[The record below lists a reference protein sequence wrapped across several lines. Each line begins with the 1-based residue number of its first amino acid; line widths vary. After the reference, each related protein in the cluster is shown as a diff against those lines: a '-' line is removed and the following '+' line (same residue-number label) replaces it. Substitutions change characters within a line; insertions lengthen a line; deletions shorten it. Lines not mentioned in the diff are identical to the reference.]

1 MFALVVI
8 VALVSTVIL
17 GTILG
22 RRYRVGPPVLLILL
36 GALLGLIPQFGG
48 IRIDG
53 EIVLLLFLPAILY
66 WEGMN
71 TSFREIRANARII
84 VFLSIG
90 LVIATSVA
98 VSWTARAFGMESH
111 AAAVLGAV
119 LSPTDAAAVA
129 GLAKKLPRRS
139 LTVLRAESIIND
151 GTALV
156 LFAVS
161 VSVAVGG
168 HPVSPAALTGRFIG
182 SYLGGIAAGLLVGA
196 LVVMLRRRIDA
207 PLEEGA
213 LSMVTPFAA
222 FLLAQSFDCSGVV
235 AVLMSAFM
243 LTYFGPKVIR
253 ARSRLVSFAFWDIT
267 TFLLNGSLWVFVG
280 VQIPGAV
287 RGIYHVDGGLRH
299 AVIMALAV
307 TGVVVVSRFFWGEA
321 TTAVLRSVDRREV
334 QRNRRVA
341 WRQRMVTA
349 YAGFRGAVS
358 LAAALAIPLTTH
370 SGEPFPD
377 RSLIIFI
384 VVVVILLTV
393 IVQGTT
399 LPAVVRWSRMP
410 DDSAHE
416 EELQLARTRG
426 SQAALDALPSVASAL
441 GVGPELLRRI
451 QREYEEHARF
461 ILANNDGSGDDDL
474 AERKDLV
481 RRVRLGV
488 LDYKRQ
494 EITTLRNQNLID
506 DIVLRELQAEMDLE
520 EVQLL
525 DPADAD

>member
-307 TGVVVVSRFFWGEA
+307 TGVVIVSRFFWGEA
-321 TTAVLRSVDRREV
+321 TTAVLRLVDRREV
-334 QRNRRVA
+334 QRNRRVS

>member
-1 MFALVVI
+1 
-8 VALVSTVIL
+8 
-17 GTILG
+17 
-22 RRYRVGPPVLLILL
+22 
-36 GALLGLIPQFGG
+36 
-48 IRIDG
+48 
-53 EIVLLLFLPAILY
+53 
-66 WEGMN
+66 
-71 TSFREIRANARII
+71 
-84 VFLSIG
+84 
-90 LVIATSVA
+90 
-98 VSWTARAFGMESH
+98 
-111 AAAVLGAV
+111 
-119 LSPTDAAAVA
+119 
-129 GLAKKLPRRS
+129 
-139 LTVLRAESIIND
+139 
-151 GTALV
+151 
-156 LFAVS
+156 
-161 VSVAVGG
+161 
-168 HPVSPAALTGRFIG
+168 
-182 SYLGGIAAGLLVGA
+182 
-196 LVVMLRRRIDA
+196 
-207 PLEEGA
+207 
-213 LSMVTPFAA
+213 
-222 FLLAQSFDCSGVV
+222 
-235 AVLMSAFM
+235 
-243 LTYFGPKVIR
+243 
-253 ARSRLVSFAFWDIT
+253 
-267 TFLLNGSLWVFVG
+267 
-280 VQIPGAV
+280 V

-307 TGVVVVSRFFWGEA
+307 TGVVIVSRFFWGEA
-321 TTAVLRSVDRREV
+321 TTAVLRLVDRREV
-334 QRNRRVA
+334 QRNRRVS